1 MKRYGVKTRK
11 IILLLIALTVLF
23 VILSVIAFLLNL
35 SYFQGFLLIA
45 VISLF
50 LVGLIYFVIYKQ
62 FLKIEEIA
70 EEIER

>member
-11 IILLLIALTVLF
+11 IILLLIALAVLF